1 MSAER
6 DYYDVLKHI
15 ATYTPPEKLKRD
27 AHKSYGLEPSEAVE
41 MAYENV
47 LMAAKETIRGKRRP
61 KA

>member
-15 ATYTPPEKLKRD
+15 ARYASPEKLKRD
-27 AHKSYGLEPSEAVE
+27 SQKSYGLEPSEAVE

-47 LMAAKETIRGKRRP
+47 RMAAKETIRGKRRP
-61 KA
+61 KV